1 MNEQILSVKLL
12 ERDIVQSQDKKSFS
26 TPSEITSY
34 VNMILRSAYSA
45 KVVAGSLKTLGWN
58 CSTKPMKRNGK
69 TSRHYHRQHKELD
82 GTITVWALLDQ
93 SAEGICMDSTSRQLT
108 HTDTADDET
117 LSSIDKRFK
126 TARASKEQNLSDIR
140 LVQVTTEQIRS
151 EHIKIQLAK
160 ERKEY
165 ILVAD
170 AVREWNT
177 ALNFLKQSLF
187 SLPDKISTRFASLAD
202 DEQIHSEL
210 KEELNQ
216 MCTRLSKAKDGALG
230 ENPDDIYDTSDRIT
244 EVETSD

>member
-1 MNEQILSVKLL
+1 MNEQILDVLR
-12 ERDIVQSQDKKSFS
+12 RDIVASTDKKQFS
-26 TPSEITSY
+26 TPREVTDWI
-34 VNMILRSAYSA
+34 NICLSASYSA
-45 KVVAGSLKTLGWN
+45 KAIAENLKIMGWQ
-58 CSTKPMKRNGK
+58 CTKNPMKRDGK
-69 TSRHYHRQHKELD
+69 TCRYYHKQLD
-82 GTITVWALLDQ
+82 GDITVWALLDQ
-93 SAEGICMDSTSRQLT
+93 TADEGQRMDSTPHQELPDA
-108 HTDTADDET
+108 DTADDES

-177 ALNFLKQSLF
+177 ALNFLKPSLF
-187 SLPDKISTRFASLAD
+187 SLCDKLSTRFASLTD

-216 MCTRLSKAKDGALG
+216 MCNRLADAKDGALG
-230 ENPDDIYDTSDRIT
+230 ENQDDIYDTQDRIR

>member
-1 MNEQILSVKLL
+1 MTEQILDVLR
-12 ERDIVQSQDKKSFS
+12 RDIVQSQDKKSFS
-26 TPSEITSY
+26 TPAEITSY
-34 VNMILRSAYSA
+34 VNLILKSAYSS
-45 KVVAGSLKTLGWN
+45 KVIAQSLKSLGWQ
-58 CSTKPMKRNGK
+58 CTKNPMKRDGK
-69 TSRHYHRQHKELD
+69 TCRYYFQEQLD
-82 GTITVWALLDQ
+82 GTISFAYLKVNE
-93 SAEGICMDSTSRQLT
+93 EGACMDPTSRQDVN
-108 HTDTADDET
+108 HADTAEGES

-187 SLPDKISTRFASLAD
+187 SLSDKLSTRFASLTD
-202 DEQIHSEL
+202 DDQIHSEL
-210 KEELNQ
+210 NDELKK
-216 MCTRLSKAKDGALG
+216 MCERLSKAKDGALG
-230 ENPDDIYDTSDRIT
+230 ENQDDQYDTSDRISES
-244 EVETSD
+244 EVDGSTQ